1 MSETLKRF
9 IGSAMPIAAPQ
20 RELVVVPPLPPT
32 LDELAA
38 IIRDAHA
45 DVEAALLTAAARALD
60 AGLQLKAAKE
70 RIRHGGFEDYV
81 ASCRLSMRTAQNYMR
96 IARARSRSSPVA
108 CRESAGQC
116 AFEHQRAAQ
125 VRADVGCEEK
135 AEAQGNL
142 TTAHDPPMRA
152 PGQSVPA
159 PFLLA
164 TRVRTRARIVNAID

>member
-96 IARARSRSSPVA
+96 IARHEA
-108 CRESAGQC
+108 E
-116 AFEHQRAAQ
+116 
-125 VRADVGCEEK
+125 VRQLLAEK
-135 AEAQGNL
+135 AQGN
-142 TTAHDPPMRA
+142 AHLSINALLKYVQMLDAKKKPKRRA
-152 PGQSVPA
+152 
-159 PFLLA
+159 
-164 TRVRTRARIVNAID
+164 T